1 LFLEGRRAP
10 GDVRVHAPRLAAR
23 KRRASEAHVV
33 VLVVGVD
40 PLGGGRREVG
50 ERGDG
55 FGLLRVR
62 WVATMFAVGCEG
74 ALRGE

>member
-1 LFLEGRRAP
+1 
-10 GDVRVHAPRLAAR
+10 
-23 KRRASEAHVV
+23 VV

-62 WVATMFAVGCEG
+62 WVATMFGV
-74 ALRGE
+74 